1 MGRKWTVEEELELAK
16 YYPTRRASWDGWRYV
31 LPGRTCNAIRR
42 RACALGLADHRRAVT
57 AWDEIEDRLVLSA
70 ALKLSR
76 ETGRTVG
83 AIGGRIQV
91 LAAKARAREKRIR
104 EQRGEA

>member
-1 MGRKWTVEEELELAK
+1 MGRKWTAEEEAELVK
-16 YYPTRRASWDGWRYV
+16 NYPLHRSAWDGWRYV
-31 LPGRTCNAIRR
+31 LPGRTRNAIRH

-83 AIGGRIQV
+83 AIGGRIQA
-91 LAAKARAREKRIR
+91 LAAIARAREKRIR
-104 EQRGEA
+104 EQGGEA